1 MAAHPAPRLGRQRP
15 AAAGVVAAA
24 LALGVGE
31 LVAGLVPG
39 AGSPVVNVGNAVI
52 DAVPAPVKELAISI
66 FGLADKIA
74 LIVGILLLAA
84 AFGALLGVVGAR
96 RFAAAVAGF
105 VAFGALGIAAAGSDP
120 QTSVV
125 ATAVA
130 VTVAVAAGVLGLR
143 RLLTAAR
150 GAHPAP
156 DLRPDVAVAAPDVAA
171 PDDSG
176 SSRGVSGDRR
186 TFLRLTGGLVAV
198 AAASAAGGRW
208 LAQRAGVTASRAALV
223 LPRPL
228 RRAEAP
234 PAGAD
239 LGIVGVV
246 PFVTPNERFYRI
258 DTALVVPRVDVD
270 SWRLRVTGMVQQPLE
285 LTFDELTAMGTEEHW
300 TTLCCVSNEVGGGLI
315 GNALWSG
322 VPLHEVLDRA
332 GVDDAASQIVGRSVD
347 GFTAGFPTSAA
358 YDGRAAL
365 LAVAM
370 NGEPLPV
377 EHGFP
382 VRLVVPGLYGY
393 VSATKWLSD
402 LELTTLEAF
411 DAYWIP
417 RGWSKRGPI
426 KTQSRIDVPATG
438 ARIAAGRTPVAGV
451 AWAQANGG
459 VQRIEVQ
466 VDQAPWVDA
475 RLGAALDDDTWRQWV
490 YEWEAPPGPHVLRV
504 RATDAE
510 GTTQPA
516 TRRPVAPDG
525 ATGWH
530 EVRVEVED

>member
-1 MAAHPAPRLGRQRP
+1 MAAHPAVGLGRRRP

-31 LVAGLVPG
+31 LVAGLLPG
-39 AGSPVVNVGNAVI
+39 AGSPVVSVGNAVI
-52 DAVPAPVKELAISI
+52 DAVPAPVKDLAISI

-74 LIVGILLLAA
+74 LVVGIVLFAA

-96 RFAAAVAGF
+96 RFAAAAAGF
-105 VAFGALGIAAAGSDP
+105 VAFGAIGVAAAGSDP
-120 QTSVV
+120 QTSLV

-130 VTVAVAAGVLGLR
+130 VTVAVAIGVLGLR
-143 RLLTAAR
+143 RLLAAAR
-150 GAHPAP
+150 AARMAP
-156 DLRPDVAVAAPDVAA
+156 DVRPDARPDVAIAM
-171 PDDSG
+171 PDDATSAP
-176 SSRGVSGDRR
+176 GVSGDRR
-186 TFLRLTGGLVAV
+186 AFLRLTGGLVAV

-208 LAQRAGVTASRAALV
+208 LSQQAGVAASRAALV
-223 LPRPL
+223 LPQPV
-228 RRAEAP
+228 RRADAP

-239 LGIVGVV
+239 LGIDGVV

-270 SWRLRVTGMVQQPLE
+270 SWRLQVTGMVDRPLE
-285 LTFDELTAMGTEEHW
+285 LTFDELAAMGTEEHW

-322 VPLHEVLDRA
+322 VPLRRVLERA
-332 GVDDAASQIVGRSVD
+332 GTDAAASQIVGRSVD

-393 VSATKWLSD
+393 VSATKWLSQ
-402 LELTTLEAF
+402 LELTTLDAF
-411 DAYWIP
+411 DGYWIP

-438 ARIAAGRTPVAGV
+438 ARVAAGRTPVAGV
-451 AWAQANGG
+451 AWAQASGG
-459 VQRIEVQ
+459 VRAVEVQ
-466 VDQAPWVDA
+466 IDEQPWAEA
-475 RLGAALDDDTWRQWV
+475 RLGTALNDDTWRQWV
-490 YEWEAPPGPHVLRV
+490 YEWEAPPGHHVVRV
-504 RATDAE
+504 RATDNE
-510 GTTQPA
+510 GTTQ
-516 TRRPVAPDG
+516 TGRRRPVAPDG

-530 EVRVEVED
+530 EIRVEVER

>member
-1 MAAHPAPRLGRQRP
+1 MAAHPAPRLGLRRP

-39 AGSPVVNVGNAVI
+39 AGSPVVSVGNAVI
-52 DAVPAPVKELAISI
+52 DAVPAPVKDLAISI

-96 RFAAAVAGF
+96 RFATAVAGF
-105 VAFGALGIAAAGSDP
+105 VAFGALGVAAAGSDP
-120 QTSVV
+120 QISVV

-143 RLLTAAR
+143 RLLTAAPA
-150 GAHPAP
+150 AHTPV
-156 DLRPDVAVAAPDVAA
+156 DLRPDVTSVGGA
-171 PDDSG
+171 G
-176 SSRGVSGDRR
+176 RGVGGAGQGAGGDRR
-186 TFLRLTGGLVAV
+186 TFLRLTGGLVVV
-198 AAASAAGGRW
+198 AAVSAAGGRW
-208 LAQRAGVTASRAALV
+208 LTQRAGVAASRAAVV
-223 LPRPL
+223 LPPPL
-228 RRAEAP
+228 RRAAAP

-239 LGIVGVV
+239 LGIAGVV

-322 VPLHEVLDRA
+322 VPLRQVLDRA

-382 VRLVVPGLYGY
+382 LRLVVPGLYGY

-451 AWAQANGG
+451 AWAQASGG
-459 VQRIEVQ
+459 VQRVEVQ
-466 VDQAPWVDA
+466 VDQEPWAEA
-475 RLGAALDDDTWRQWV
+475 RLGTALNDDTWRQWV
-490 YEWEAPPGPHVLRV
+490 YEWEAPPGPHIVRV

-510 GTTQPA
+510 GMTQ
-516 TRRPVAPDG
+516 TQRRRPVAPDG

-530 EVRVEVED
+530 EVRVEVG